1 MNKKRFA
8 LALLG
13 SFGMIGAVQATP
25 LVPDAAYVNGV
36 QATYAYTFPGEVP
49 LGDQSTTSPTTGLIV
64 NGSYPPREFWTATT
78 YNNYSIPNLRA
89 AARVTGDVK
98 ATAMSALVYSVEFVG
113 AGSTVGVNVTAYGDA
128 DVFANGPVDEGFHDF
143 SANGASALLY
153 IMQPDTFS
161 TLFSIVANSDLSKL
175 QGSHS
180 FSLDQIYNFKTN
192 TVYRVFMDASVS
204 VDYGHSAVAEVD
216 PYFGVPDGY
225 TLFISDGIGNAPS
238 NATPVPE
245 PGTGNGNGN
254 GNTVPEPASLYLLGI
269 GVAGLGITRR
279 RKQYVNPS
287 DYLATVS

>member
-1 MNKKRFA
+1 MNKKRFT

-25 LVPDAAYVNGV
+25 LVPDAAYSNGV
-36 QATYAYTFPGEVP
+36 QATSVYTYPGKVP
-49 LGDQSTTSPTTGLIV
+49 LGEQSTTSPTTGLIV

-78 YNNYSIPNLRA
+78 YNNYSIPSLRA
-89 AARVTGDVK
+89 AARATGDVK
-98 ATAMSALVYSVEFVG
+98 ATAMSALVYSVEFGG
-113 AGSTVGVNVTAYGDA
+113 AGSTVGINVKAYGDA
-128 DVFANGPVDEGFHDF
+128 DVFANGPVVKGFHDF

-161 TLFSIVANSDLSKL
+161 TLFSIVAYSDLSKH

-204 VDYGHSAVAEVD
+204 VDYGHTAVADVD

-225 TLFISDGIGNAPS
+225 TLSISDGIGNASP

-245 PGTGNGNGN
+245 PGTGNGN

-279 RKQYVNPS
+279 RKQSVNPA
-287 DYLATVS
+287 DYLAAVS